1 MDFKEYSQTTRANI
15 AEALSH
21 ELTKAL
27 DRSPSFSGDSAQIFS
42 LLDEYEGA
50 GKMLRGILACL
61 STQLCG
67 TTNPGN
73 LHTEPFNTPEDYR
86 LGAALELFQAGLLI
100 HDDIMDG
107 DSLRRGLPTLHKK
120 FETLYSTAE
129 VHKPAHLG
137 EALGICAG
145 DICFFLAWELLAEYG
160 PQMLRLFSR
169 ELVSVCLAQSKDVSS
184 GAIGSFPDLK
194 TVLEI
199 YTYKTARYTIC
210 LPLCAGAIAAGRPE
224 ICPYLEEIGL
234 NLGILF
240 QLKDDSL
247 GLFGNESHIGKPIGS
262 DLREGKKTPHILLLY
277 PKLSSNERSK
287 FDGIFGRQN
296 ITDADVSYVRGLI
309 CSHGVDTYVEKMES
323 DYAIKAEEALNR
335 LIQTFPDLNSRAI
348 TLIKDFV
355 SYSLSRQ
362 N

>member
-1 MDFKEYSQTTRANI
+1 
-15 AEALSH
+15 
-21 ELTKAL
+21 
-27 DRSPSFSGDSAQIFS
+27 
-42 LLDEYEGA
+42 
-50 GKMLRGILACL
+50 MLRGILACL
-61 STQLCG
+61 SAQLCG
-67 TTNPGN
+67 FIDSGT
-73 LHTEPFNTPEDYR
+73 LHAEPLNKTDNYR
-86 LGAALELFQAGLLI
+86 LGVALELFQAGLLI

-107 DSLRRGLPTLHKK
+107 DALRRGLPTLHKK
-120 FETLYSTAE
+120 FETLYSAADA
-129 VHKPAHLG
+129 HNPAHLG

-145 DICFFLAWELLAEYG
+145 DICFFLAWELLSEYG
-160 PQMLRLFSR
+160 PDMLRLFSR

-277 PKLSSNERSK
+277 PKLSSQERSK
-287 FDGIFGRQN
+287 FDSLFGRQDIN
-296 ITDADVSYVRGLI
+296 DTDVNYVRGLI
-309 CSHGVDTYVEKMES
+309 RSHGVDTYVELMEN
-323 DYAIKAEEALNR
+323 DYAIKAQEALNR
-335 LIQTFPDLNSRAI
+335 LIQAFPDLNSQAT
-348 TLIKDFV
+348 TLLKDFV